1 MLKKFVLLFPLF
13 LTACDDVKLALINT
27 DIESPVRN
35 TCQSADLDK
44 DFPKCEENFHENYRS
59 GNCVPWSAVV
69 SSHDPVEAV
78 LAKMPDGWAARISSA
93 DTLTAE
99 QVDALKQRA
108 GDAMELGF

>member
-1 MLKKFVLLFPLF
+1 M
-13 LTACDDVKLALINT
+13 
-27 DIESPVRN
+27 
-35 TCQSADLDK
+35 
-44 DFPKCEENFHENYRS
+44 
-59 GNCVPWSAVV
+59 

>member
-1 MLKKFVLLFPLF
+1 M
-13 LTACDDVKLALINT
+13 T
-27 DIESPVRN
+27 
-35 TCQSADLDK
+35 SAADHG
-44 DFPKCEENFHENYRS
+44 NRS

>member
-1 MLKKFVLLFPLF
+1 M
-13 LTACDDVKLALINT
+13 T
-27 DIESPVRN
+27 
-35 TCQSADLDK
+35 SAADHG
-44 DFPKCEENFHENYRS
+44 NRS

-108 GDAMELGF
+108 GANWVFEQDLYWRPRGLSFFPDVFYSVLAHFIAAIRSR